1 MAERIYDVIVVG
13 GGTAGWVAALAAA
26 RQKKDVLLVE
36 RKGYLGGVLASG
48 LPINGFF
55 DASQRQV
62 VKGYAD
68 ELVVRLQ
75 EFSGGTDY
83 RLTDLWFGGQV
94 FVDPAVVK
102 PALIEM
108 CHEAGVEILMF
119 SQVVDVVLEGN
130 RVGSIVVQSKSSQ
143 EVLRGRSFVDASGD
157 AALSHLAGA
166 PLQEMKRLQPPT
178 LVFRLENVDLEALRE
193 HLVAHP
199 EDFMQGRMLPGRQMT
214 REFFE
219 TTDMFFV
226 FPDLVEKI
234 GIKGEYAPFIDR
246 FMFTA
251 TPGGSGVVVNM
262 LRALGIDGSSSR
274 SLSQATVDLYRNL
287 IPLVDFYRKNIPGFQ
302 HCVLCDAE
310 PEIQLRETRRIAGD
324 YTITAEDALGGES
337 FDDNIAVA
345 GYFIDIHSS
354 EHSHGTWKLLEKPFG
369 IPYRS
374 LLPQNL
380 EGVVTAGRCIS
391 GSEEAAASYRVMA
404 TCMAVGQAAGTA
416 AALSA
421 DGDTTPREIDVE
433 QLRRVLKREG
443 AIL

>member
-119 SQVVDVVLEGN
+119 SQVVDVVLEAN
-130 RVGSIVVQSKSSQ
+130 RVAGIVVQSKSSQ

-157 AALSHLAGA
+157 AVLSHLTGA

-178 LVFRLENVDLEALRE
+178 LVFRLENVDLGALRE
-193 HLVAHP
+193 HLAAHP

-214 REFFE
+214 REFLKN
-219 TTDMFFV
+219 TDMFFV
-226 FPDLVEKI
+226 FPDLVEKV
-234 GIKGEYAPFIDR
+234 GVKGEYPPFIDR
-246 FMFTA
+246 FMFTG

-262 LRALGIDGSSSR
+262 LRALRVDGSSSK
-274 SLSQATVDLYRNL
+274 SLSRATVELYRNL
-287 IPLVDFYRKNIPGFQ
+287 LPLVDFYRKNIPGFQ
-302 HCVLCDAE
+302 RCVLCDSE
-310 PEIQLRETRRIAGD
+310 PEIQLRETRRIVGD
-324 YTITAEDALGGES
+324 YTITARDALGAKS

-354 EHSHGTWKLLEKPFG
+354 EDSHGTWKLLEEPFG

-374 LLPQNL
+374 LLPKDL
-380 EGVVTAGRCIS
+380 DGVVTAGRCIS

-404 TCMAVGQAAGTA
+404 TCMAIGQAAGTA
-416 AALSA
+416 AALSVDA
-421 DGDTTPREIDVE
+421 DTTPRGIDVE
-433 QLRRVLKREG
+433 QLRNVLRSEG
-443 AIL
+443 AVL